1 MTYYDILDQ
10 ITNVEKKI
18 DIKKLATKNETQKC
32 TNCNDISLINYDG
45 SVMCSNCGI
54 IINSIINY
62 NIDSRYYG
70 SDDCKY
76 SKDPSRIGIPIN
88 PYAPRSSLGT
98 IILGHGN
105 QSFRT
110 LHRWYSTD
118 YKERSLLKAF
128 KTMEE
133 FFTDN
138 KIKIPTNIIDKA
150 KNFYNITSAYSIK
163 RGASRKAAMA
173 IAVYYACKIKNFS
186 MTKEKLAVIFNIS
199 KKKITNSC
207 KDFHDIIYNTDKT
220 YSNSISPVTYE
231 ELLPL
236 FSKNLELD
244 NKYTIVALVISKFAD
259 EIGIL
264 SENTPSS
271 IAIGTLYYVIL
282 HYNIDLSKKSI
293 AEKCNIS
300 EVTISK
306 TIQKLKN
313 SDKMLKPIFK
323 NVQKY
328 IEINTNTM

>member
-1 MTYYDILDQ
+1 MQYYDIL
-10 ITNVEKKI
+10 TNRKELEKNI
-18 DIKKLATKNETQKC
+18 DNNIKKEYNRETCKKC
-32 TNCNDISLINYDG
+32 NNISLINFDG
-45 SVMCSNCGI
+45 SVICDNCGI

-70 SDDCKY
+70 SDDCKN

-88 PYAPRSSLGT
+88 PYAPISSLGT

-133 FFTDN
+133 FFIEKN
-138 KIKIPTNIIDKA
+138 IKIPVNVIDKA
-150 KNFYNITSAYSIK
+150 KSFYNITSSYSIK

-173 IAVYYACKIKNFS
+173 IAVYYACKIKNFNMS
-186 MTKEKLAVIFNIS
+186 KDRLAIIFNIS
-199 KKKITNSC
+199 KKKLTNSC
-207 KDFHDIIYNTDKT
+207 KDFHDIIYNTNKN
-220 YSNSISPVTYE
+220 YSKSISQTTYE
-231 ELLPL
+231 ELLPT
-236 FSKNLELD
+236 FSKKLNLD
-244 NKYTIVALVISKFAD
+244 NKYTIIALVIAKFSD

-282 HYNIDLSKKSI
+282 YYGITLSKKFISD
-293 AEKCNIS
+293 KCLIS
-300 EVTISK
+300 EVTIAK
-306 TIQKLKN
+306 TINKLKLN
-313 SDKMLKPIFK
+313 EKKLEPIFK
-323 NVQKY
+323 NVYKY
-328 IEINTNTM
+328 IDINTNTI